1 MDDLLARVAAEV
13 AAGRPWRA
21 KEIIRGNIANA
32 WPDPEVVE
40 RYGQV
45 LLDMGDELEAG
56 KYLWL
61 SGVRTKQYEKAIT
74 LFLSRHGRHGAK
86 VLLAQLP
93 KTVRR
98 VEFDRLPT
106 EVQRDLTGSGV
117 RRSAF
122 GVKRRSKPSLSRT
135 QWVNELVFGAVAL
148 GFLVCMIV
156 GVGVGFRTI
165 VMWIAQLFR

>member
-1 MDDLLARVAAEV
+1 MDALLARVDAEV

-32 WPDPEVVE
+32 WPHPEVVE

-61 SGVRTKQYEKAIT
+61 SGVRTKQYEKPIT
-74 LFLSRHGRHGAK
+74 LFLSRHGRHGVN

-93 KTVRR
+93 KTLRR
-98 VEFDRLPT
+98 VEFDQLPS
-106 EVQRDLTGSGV
+106 EVQHDLTGLGV

-122 GVKRRSKPSLSRT
+122 GVKRRSRPLLPRN
-135 QWVNELVFGAVAL
+135 QWVKELIIGVVAL

-156 GVGVGFRTI
+156 GVGVGFRAI
-165 VMWIAQLFR
+165 VMWVVQLFR